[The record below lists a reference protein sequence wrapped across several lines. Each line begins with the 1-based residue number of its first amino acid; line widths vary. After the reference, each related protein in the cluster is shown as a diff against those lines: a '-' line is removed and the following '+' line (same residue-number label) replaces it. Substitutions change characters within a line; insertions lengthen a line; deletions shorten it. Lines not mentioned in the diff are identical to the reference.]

1 MNAKRETDTLVAMQR
16 NDIQNFEKEAEA
28 LERME
33 AELLQKLQETQ
44 QREKDAFGKL
54 EVAMI
59 DASIPKKQRI
69 LNGSSIM
76 SGSVNESARNIV

>member
-1 MNAKRETDTLVAMQR
+1 MFYEQKRVNAKREADTIVAMQR
-16 NDIQNFEKEAEA
+16 NDIQNYEREAEE

-44 QREKDAFGKL
+44 LKEKDAFGKL

-59 DASIPKKQRI
+59 DASIPKK
-69 LNGSSIM
+69 
-76 SGSVNESARNIV
+76 

>member
-1 MNAKRETDTLVAMQR
+1 VAMQR
-16 NDIQNFEKEAEA
+16 NDIQNYEREAEE

-44 QREKDAFGKL
+44 LKEKDAFGKL

-59 DASIPKKQRI
+59 DASIPKK
-69 LNGSSIM
+69 
-76 SGSVNESARNIV
+76 